1 MSDPNTITVTGQA
14 VHRQP
19 PSFALL
25 SGLFTETNSTLS
37 LAIDRLIARRKATAA
52 WLERLKATEVRFL
65 EPRFPSQ
72 AEPSVMDIARARMR
86 KRGSGGTERSSE
98 VVMQFTALWPVQG
111 MSPEEIL
118 VFVDGILFEA
128 TGAEDPDDA
137 PKNPL
142 EAFDFPDGASE
153 EENFGQHM
161 AEMMEK
167 IQEGIED
174 RHSPPKRDTH
184 ILFLTKLGESDRLN
198 LLNESMADARKQAA
212 EIANTVNRQVGDV
225 VSIDEPALVLVPG
238 RSQLELWKQNSPS
251 LNDLPYGDA
260 DNEVI
265 AMGPK
270 EAEFH
275 KSLRVS
281 FELKPV

>member
-1 MSDPNTITVTGQA
+1 MSAPNTITVTGQA

-37 LAIDRLIARRKATAA
+37 LAIERLVARRKATAA

-128 TGAEDPDDA
+128 TAAEDPDDA
-137 PKNPL
+137 PKNSL
-142 EAFDFPDGASE
+142 EAFGFPDGAAE

-161 AEMMEK
+161 AEMMGK
-167 IQEGIED
+167 IHERMEEQL
-174 RHSPPKRDTH
+174 SPPKQDTH

-198 LLNESMADARKQAA
+198 LLDETITDARRQAT
-212 EIANTVNRQVGDV
+212 EIANSVNRQVGDV
-225 VSIDEPALVLVPG
+225 VSIDDTAFVPG
-238 RSQLELWKQNSPS
+238 RSQRELWKHNRNF